1 MTTDI
6 DKIVSMPIIV
16 VNERYLHTR
25 VIRATEGKAPKRS
38 KDLLKKWTTPVSIL
52 ITRDGDPTE
61 LGISRDAGVNC

>member
-16 VNERYLHTR
+16 VNERQLHTR
-25 VIRATEGKAPKRS
+25 VIHATEGKGPESVARVV
-38 KDLLKKWTTPVSIL
+38 KKWTTPVSIL
-52 ITRDGDPTE
+52 ITRDGDPNE